1 MSRAAEVR
9 KIQRKVSSRTRLSKK
24 LGTER
29 LRDLNLNARGA
40 RAQAAVL
47 IVQGNFNYVLN
58 GSTRDSSFLQDKT
71 SRERIRRPP
80 IQLALTEFYE

>member
-29 LRDLNLNARGA
+29 LLDLNLNARGEH
-40 RAQAAVL
+40 AQAAIL
-47 IVQGNFNYVLN
+47 NILGNFNYVLN
-58 GSTRDSSFLQDKT
+58 GST
-71 SRERIRRPP
+71 
-80 IQLALTEFYE
+80 